1 MLYLLSDLSGKTDL
15 LGRPESSSSV
25 RRVIIMGEHDRLDG
39 PPWYKAPEAY
49 QGSARLRWFFGFG
62 LATGL
67 VLGVLGI
74 VASVIWTLVS

>member
-1 MLYLLSDLSGKTDL
+1 
-15 LGRPESSSSV
+15 
-25 RRVIIMGEHDRLDG
+25 MGEHDRLDG

-49 QGSARLRWFFGFG
+49 QGSARLRWYFGLG